1 MSRPLNALRR
11 AVVSRSSMRMPEHVN
26 DVESATLRY
35 LLYVLL
41 PAWFA
46 PGVLDWWQHRRT
58 DIQHTAGVKESAIH
72 LLMMA
77 EVGIPVTL
85 VLLCEINPA
94 VLAVMAA
101 AVAAHEATALWD
113 VKTAVDSGRE
123 VRPIEQ
129 HIHSFLESLPFMGTS
144 AIACLH
150 WRQVRQFLRAEGA
163 WRLQWK
169 KNPLP
174 SGYLV
179 GVAAAIGALI
189 ALPYG
194 EELIRC
200 VRAARRRQ
208 SEVDIR
214 PMSG

>member
-1 MSRPLNALRR
+1 
-11 AVVSRSSMRMPEHVN
+11 MRMPDNVT

-58 DIQHTAGVKESAIH
+58 DIQHTAGIKESAIH

-77 EVGIPVTL
+77 EVGVPVTL

-94 VLAVMAA
+94 VLTAMAV

-113 VKTAVDSGRE
+113 VQTAVDSGRE
-123 VRPIEQ
+123 VGPVEQ
-129 HIHSFLESLPFMGTS
+129 HIHSFLESLPFMGTA

-150 WRQVRQFLRAEGA
+150 WKQVRQLLNAEGA
-163 WRLQWK
+163 WRFQWK
-169 KNPLP
+169 MHPLP
-174 SGYLV
+174 GTYLA
-179 GVAAAIGALI
+179 GVAAAIAGLI

-194 EELIRC
+194 EELLRC
-200 VRAARRRQ
+200 VRAARL
-208 SEVDIR
+208 
-214 PMSG
+214 SG

>member
-1 MSRPLNALRR
+1 MNNPLRALRR
-11 AVVSRSSMRMPEHVN
+11 AVVGRPSMRIPDHAS

-41 PAWFA
+41 PAWFV
-46 PGVLDWWQHRRT
+46 PGLLDWWQHRRT
-58 DIQHTAGVKESAIH
+58 DIEHTAGPRESLIH

-77 EVGIPVTL
+77 EVGVPVAL

-94 VLAVMAA
+94 VLLAMAA

-129 HIHSFLESLPFMGTS
+129 HIHSFLESMPFMGTA

-150 WRQVRQFLRAEGA
+150 SEQVRKLLDGDIEWAF
-163 WRLQWK
+163 RLK
-169 KNPLP
+169 EHRLP
-174 SGYLV
+174 NNYLA
-179 GVAAAIGALI
+179 GVAAAIGGLI

-194 EELIRC
+194 EELLRC
-200 VRAARRRQ
+200 LRAYSGRVRVPEQA
-208 SEVDIR
+208 
-214 PMSG
+214 

>member
-1 MSRPLNALRR
+1 MTVKRR
-11 AVVSRSSMRMPEHVN
+11 LHIPDRVN

-58 DIQHTAGVKESAIH
+58 DIQHTAGVKESVIH
-72 LLMMA
+72 LLMMG
-77 EVGIPVTL
+77 EVGVPIAL
-85 VLLCEINPA
+85 VLLCEVNPA
-94 VLAVMAA
+94 VLATMAA

-113 VKTAVDSGRE
+113 VKTAVDGGRE

-129 HIHSFLESLPFMGTS
+129 HIHSFLESLPFMGS
-144 AIACLH
+144 AAIACLH
-150 WRQVRQFLRAEGA
+150 WKQVRQLLKARDA
-163 WRLQWK
+163 WRFSAWRFRWK

-174 SGYLV
+174 RNYLV
-179 GVAAAIGALI
+179 GVAAAIAGLV

-194 EELIRC
+194 EELLRC
-200 VRAARRRQ
+200 VRAQVERR
-208 SEVDIR
+208 SA
-214 PMSG
+214 G

>member
-1 MSRPLNALRR
+1 VAVMKRPLRALRH
-11 AVVSRSSMRMPEHVN
+11 VVTGRPAMRIPGNVG
-26 DVESATLRY
+26 DVEEATLRY

-41 PAWFA
+41 PAWFV

-77 EVGIPVTL
+77 EVGVPITL

-94 VLAVMAA
+94 VLTVMAL

-129 HIHSFLESLPFMGTS
+129 HIHSFLESLPFMGTT

-150 WRQVRQFLRAEGA
+150 WKQVRELLRAGGGAAA
-163 WRLQWK
+163 WRFRWK
-169 KNPLP
+169 ERPLP
-174 SGYLV
+174 ANYLA
-179 GVAAAIGALI
+179 GVATAITALI

-194 EELIRC
+194 EELLRC
-200 VRAARRRQ
+200 AHAARSRMR
-208 SEVDIR
+208 
-214 PMSG
+214 

>member
-1 MSRPLNALRR
+1 MAVMNRPLGALRR
-11 AVVSRSSMRMPEHVN
+11 VIAVRPAMRIPANVG
-26 DVESATLRY
+26 DVEDATLRY

-41 PAWFA
+41 PAWFV

-58 DIQHTAGVKESAIH
+58 AIQHTAGVKESAIH

-77 EVGIPVTL
+77 EVGAPIAL

-94 VLAVMAA
+94 VLTVMALS
-101 AVAAHEATALWD
+101 VAAHEATALWD

-129 HIHSFLESLPFMGTS
+129 HIHSFLESLPFMGTT

-150 WRQVRQFLRAEGA
+150 WKQVRELLRAGGGADA
-163 WRLQWK
+163 WRLRWK
-169 KNPLP
+169 QRPLP
-174 SGYLV
+174 ANYLA
-179 GVAAAIGALI
+179 GVAAAIIGLI

-194 EELIRC
+194 EELVRC
-200 VRAARRRQ
+200 VLAARGRSR
-208 SEVDIR
+208 
-214 PMSG
+214 G

>member
-1 MSRPLNALRR
+1 
-11 AVVSRSSMRMPEHVN
+11 MRMPDNVS

-58 DIQHTAGVKESAIH
+58 DIEHTAGVKESAIH

-77 EVGIPVTL
+77 EVGAPIAL
-85 VLLCEINPA
+85 VLLCEVNPA
-94 VLAVMAA
+94 VLTAMGV

-129 HIHSFLESLPFMGTS
+129 HIHSFLESLPFMGTA

-150 WRQVRQFLRAEGA
+150 WKQVRQLLTAEGA
-163 WRLQWK
+163 WRFQWK

-174 SGYLV
+174 GNYLL
-179 GVAAAIGALI
+179 GVAAAIAGLI

-194 EELIRC
+194 EELLRC
-200 VRAARRRQ
+200 LRAAKAGR
-208 SEVDIR
+208 
-214 PMSG
+214 

>member
-1 MSRPLNALRR
+1 MRIPDR
-11 AVVSRSSMRMPEHVN
+11 AS

-58 DIQHTAGVKESAIH
+58 DIEHTAGVKESAIH

-77 EVGIPVTL
+77 EVGVPITL
-85 VLLCEINPA
+85 VLLCEVNPA
-94 VLAVMAA
+94 VLTAMAV

-129 HIHSFLESLPFMGTS
+129 HIHSFLESLPFMGTA

-150 WRQVRQFLRAEGA
+150 WKQVRELVKADGA
-163 WRLQWK
+163 WRFQWK

-174 SGYLV
+174 SNYLT
-179 GVAAAIGALI
+179 GVAAAIAGLI

-194 EELIRC
+194 EELLRC
-200 VRAARRRQ
+200 LRARLR
-208 SEVDIR
+208 
-214 PMSG
+214 